1 MCRNK
6 QLKIWSHLVDLLSAL
21 EEDET
26 TDEIKQKL
34 SFSSAFT
41 GRTFERISVLI
52 TVILSTFRRSR

>member
-52 TVILSTFRRSR
+52 T